1 MTTIVKDNGN
11 RKLPYEPER
20 MERYIWDKTTGL
32 KLKDED
38 VQAYI
43 KNIHSYIQSR
53 EQLTIDEVNKKLIMD
68 AEAFIDIETANW
80 DKVAER
86 IFLHSL
92 YKSASKQRFYDSA
105 EKYGSYLGLVT
116 TLVRD
121 GIFSETLVDSYTK
134 EEIMTASAFIEPER
148 DLLFTYAGLNMLSK
162 RYLVKTFDG
171 ESMELP
177 QERFLTI
184 ALYLMQNEPK
194 DVRLSYVK
202 SLYDALSKLQMTVA
216 TPTLANAGHTRG
228 QLSSCF
234 ITSPEDSL
242 DGIYQNEM
250 DLARVSKW
258 GGGIGSYFGFLR
270 SNGASIRGIKNA
282 ARGIVPWAKGL
293 NNIAVSVDQLGTRS
307 GAINIS
313 QDVFH
318 KDIFAFLDLRLNN
331 GDDRMRARDIFTTV
345 NIPDLFMETVEKRG
359 EWYLF
364 DPHEVKSKKGWYLQD
379 FYDEKRG
386 EGSFRE
392 KYQELVEDNNIEK
405 EVVKAIDI
413 FKSIMRAQLEGG
425 TPFMFYRDT
434 ANRLNP
440 NKHAGIIYATNLCTE
455 ISQNL
460 SPSSIEKRV
469 IDGNTVVT
477 YEDAGDMVVCNL
489 SSLNLAK
496 VAFMSDKELEKLV
509 DIQFR
514 ALDNTIDLNELPV
527 ERATITN
534 NKYRAVNC

>member
-258 GGGIGSYFGFLR
+258 G
-270 SNGASIRGIKNA
+270 
-282 ARGIVPWAKGL
+282 
-293 NNIAVSVDQLGTRS
+293 
-307 GAINIS
+307 
-313 QDVFH
+313 
-318 KDIFAFLDLRLNN
+318 
-331 GDDRMRARDIFTTV
+331 
-345 NIPDLFMETVEKRG
+345 
-359 EWYLF
+359 
-364 DPHEVKSKKGWYLQD
+364 
-379 FYDEKRG
+379 
-386 EGSFRE
+386 
-392 KYQELVEDNNIEK
+392 
-405 EVVKAIDI
+405 
-413 FKSIMRAQLEGG
+413 
-425 TPFMFYRDT
+425 
-434 ANRLNP
+434 
-440 NKHAGIIYATNLCTE
+440 
-455 ISQNL
+455 
-460 SPSSIEKRV
+460 
-469 IDGNTVVT
+469 
-477 YEDAGDMVVCNL
+477 
-489 SSLNLAK
+489 
-496 VAFMSDKELEKLV
+496 
-509 DIQFR
+509 
-514 ALDNTIDLNELPV
+514 
-527 ERATITN
+527 
-534 NKYRAVNC
+534 

>member
-1 MTTIVKDNGN
+1 
-11 RKLPYEPER
+11 
-20 MERYIWDKTTGL
+20 
-32 KLKDED
+32 
-38 VQAYI
+38 
-43 KNIHSYIQSR
+43 
-53 EQLTIDEVNKKLIMD
+53 
-68 AEAFIDIETANW
+68 
-80 DKVAER
+80 
-86 IFLHSL
+86 
-92 YKSASKQRFYDSA
+92 
-105 EKYGSYLGLVT
+105 
-116 TLVRD
+116 
-121 GIFSETLVDSYTK
+121 
-134 EEIMTASAFIEPER
+134 
-148 DLLFTYAGLNMLSK
+148 
-162 RYLVKTFDG
+162 
-171 ESMELP
+171 
-177 QERFLTI
+177 
-184 ALYLMQNEPK
+184 
-194 DVRLSYVK
+194 
-202 SLYDALSKLQMTVA
+202 
-216 TPTLANAGHTRG
+216 
-228 QLSSCF
+228 
-234 ITSPEDSL
+234 
-242 DGIYQNEM
+242 
-250 DLARVSKW
+250 
-258 GGGIGSYFGFLR
+258 
-270 SNGASIRGIKNA
+270 
-282 ARGIVPWAKGL
+282 
-293 NNIAVSVDQLGTRS
+293 
-307 GAINIS
+307 
-313 QDVFH
+313 
-318 KDIFAFLDLRLNN
+318 
-331 GDDRMRARDIFTTV
+331 MRARDIFTTV

-534 NKYRAVNC
+534 NKYRAVGGGTFGLHHALALKGYTWDSQEALDFNDEIYEKINYYAVKASANLAVEKGAYPLFEGSDWDTGQYFDDRNYTSDDWLDLREQIADTGIRNGYLMAVAPNISTAQIAGTTPSIDPIFDLVYYVENNNGRKAVVAPDLNVDTYLGYGTAAVKQDQFASIAQNAVRQRHVDQAISFNLYIPKSIKVTTLLDLHLKVWDSGIKSTYYTRNSDTDVEECVWCQ